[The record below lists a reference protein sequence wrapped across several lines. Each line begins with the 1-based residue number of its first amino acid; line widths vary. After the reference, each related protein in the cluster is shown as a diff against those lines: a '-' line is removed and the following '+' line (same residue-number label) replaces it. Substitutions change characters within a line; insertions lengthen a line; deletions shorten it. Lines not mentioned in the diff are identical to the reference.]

1 MSAQP
6 SNQGDYS
13 ANPAGPSVRAF
24 SKGSGPSSGTRWSH
38 HRTIGLGYL
47 LVSTIALITGTL
59 LSLAMRLHLT
69 WPAWQFPLHGP
80 ILPEEYLAL
89 VTMHGTL
96 MLFFVL
102 TVAPQS
108 GFGNLI
114 LPAQIGASRMAFPRL
129 NALSLYLTALS
140 LAILLC
146 AFFVPGGAPI
156 GGWTAYPPLSTTPLA
171 GPGEGL
177 GMDLWLASIALFSVA

>member
-1 MSAQP
+1 M
-6 SNQGDYS
+6 N
-13 ANPAGPSVRAF
+13 
-24 SKGSGPSSGTRWSH
+24 H
-38 HRTIGLGYL
+38 HRTVGFGYL
-47 LVSTIALITGTL
+47 AISTAAVILGSL

-69 WPAWQFPLHGP
+69 WPTWPLPLHGQ

-114 LPAQIGASRMAFPRL
+114 LPAQIGSNRMAFPRL
-129 NALSLYLTALS
+129 NAIAMYLTAIS
-140 LAILLC
+140 LFPPARPSVAGQPTLHS
-146 AFFVPGGAPI
+146 PPRPSPAPARAPA
-156 GGWTAYPPLSTTPLA
+156 WTA
-171 GPGEGL
+171 GL
-177 GMDLWLASIALFSVA
+177 PASPSSR